1 MKSEQIHSVLS
12 HFPIGNLEAMRY
24 RPFGNGHI
32 HRTFLVET
40 KAKKFILQEFNDE
53 VFKSPEKITKN
64 QKILH
69 SAAKFE
75 RLPFQVPLPIPI
87 PRKSG
92 ELLYRSKKS
101 LFRLFDFV
109 EGKSIDYPENTV
121 QAFEAAKSFGSFAAA
136 MNSIHPES
144 LSETIP
150 NFHRLDLRY
159 ECFLKVL
166 SESIHSEDLNRITDF
181 YKNQDNLVYTYSQS
195 IRTLPL
201 RITHNDTKL
210 NNLIFSND
218 LKNVNAVVDLDTI
231 MPGYI
236 MYDFG
241 DLVRTAASGDDE
253 NSEDLA
259 QVNLQVNL
267 FEALLKGYLTGFGKD
282 TLKPE
287 IESLKLAG
295 EYMTLM
301 MGLRFLTDHLEGNV
315 YYQVHHPLANLN
327 RAKNQMK
334 LLGSMQEKR
343 GEIEGIFNSLGSDK
357 N

>member
-1 MKSEQIHSVLS
+1 MNSEQIHSVLS

-24 RPFGNGHI
+24 KPFGNGHI

-64 QKILH
+64 QKTLH
-69 SAAKFE
+69 SEAKFE
-75 RLPFQVPLPIPI
+75 RLPFQVPLPIP
-87 PRKSG
+87 RKSG
-92 ELLYRSKKS
+92 ELLYRSKEG

-109 EGKSIDYPENTV
+109 EGKSIDYPENPE
-121 QAFEAAKSFGSFAAA
+121 QAFQAAKSFGSFAAA

-150 NFHRLDLRY
+150 DFHRLDLRY
-159 ECFLKVL
+159 ERFLNVL
-166 SESIHSEDLNRITDF
+166 SQSTHSEELNPITDF
-181 YKNQDNLVYTYSQS
+181 YKNQGNLVYTYSQS

-210 NNLIFSND
+210 NNLIFSED

-241 DLVRTAASGDDE
+241 DLVRTAASGADE

-259 QVNLQVNL
+259 QVNLQVAL
-267 FEALLKGYLTGFGKD
+267 FEALLKGYLSGFGKD
-282 TLKPE
+282 ISKPE

-315 YYQVHHPLANLN
+315 YYHVHHPLANLN

-343 GEIEGIFNSLGSDK
+343 EEIEGIFNSLGSDK